1 MIRNHFGCAGARGPL
16 ETYARRFDVLELD
29 VLDRAARPKKGTLEK
44 WRKEAGP
51 SLIVSIVAPRAL
63 AAVRPGEALDA
74 ALADLLDAQRK
85 LQARWVL
92 VQTPVEV
99 TPSELQKERLLAAI
113 ARIKEGT
120 GGSARVAWEPRGMWE
135 PSDAAKLCRAN
146 DVDLALDPL
155 VDPREP
161 FFDPALRYLRLGTV
175 GGRTEY
181 PANRLRYLA
190 DVLSSDREGEG
201 DRLVIFSTPH
211 APREVKR
218 LASLVEQSGGK
229 VKGGGAVIRP
239 RGSFSL
245 PEEEDE

>member
-63 AAVRPGEALDA
+63 SAVRPGEALDA
-74 ALADLLDAQRK
+74 ALEDLLDAQRK

-92 VQTPVEV
+92 LQTPVEV
-99 TPSELQKERLLAAI
+99 TPSELQKERLVAAI

-135 PSDAAKLCRAN
+135 PREAAKLCRSN

-201 DRLVIFSTPH
+201 DRLVIFATPH

-218 LASLVEQSGGK
+218 LASLVEQAGGK